1 MTPVAVAAFEG
12 SACAGAVMQ
21 SCDRGYKKGPIF
33 GAFVRADDGSRTHD
47 LLHGKRVVVS
57 PSRITSGAS
66 LSGNRT
72 QQASTSTAATSGA
85 ASTAASNEFKFDG
98 DRRPLTHPA

>member
-1 MTPVAVAAFEG
+1 MLYAFSIQGEEARWETFREPNRKRNAEPSCGMTPVAVAAFEG

-47 LLHGKRVVVS
+47 LLHGKRVVVRPRGS
-57 PSRITSGAS
+57 PVA
-66 LSGNRT
+66 
-72 QQASTSTAATSGA
+72 
-85 ASTAASNEFKFDG
+85 
-98 DRRPLTHPA
+98 RR